1 MKIRTD
7 FVTNSSSSSFVV
19 VGIHSKDLADFI
31 RRTAENFQKKVDSG
45 IEYDIIYSAGYEVGT
60 LYIKDDVVNIDEES
74 SGYYLTVNELI
85 TNKLYHYLPELSEE
99 KKSELSDVISGIKNN
114 DAARYKYEGMTDGMR
129 SPELFSKYEIIGSNK
144 NIKYN
149 DRVYN
154 IKRGYFCGSVHNRKE
169 IDIPKGVVG
178 IKSISFAEKVI
189 IPSSV
194 ADICPGALN
203 SSSLKS
209 IIVDEKNKYFT
220 SVGGVLFDKKCKKL
234 IRFPHKHKST
244 EYAVPDGVL
253 EISSRAFYMC
263 YDLTKVTLPE
273 SVRVIGDEAFAFCSS
288 LGEIIVS
295 STLTS
300 IGSDA
305 FKNCSKLEVKPE
317 I

>member
-19 VGIHSKDLADFI
+19 VGIHSKELADFI

-45 IEYDIIYSAGYEVGT
+45 IEYDIIYSAGSEVGT
-60 LYIKDDVVNIDEES
+60 LYIKDDVVNIDEECR
-74 SGYYLTVNELI
+74 GYYLTVNELI
-85 TNKLYHYLPELSEE
+85 KTKMPHYLPGLSEE
-99 KKSELSDVISGIKNN
+99 KYAELTGIISGIKDKN
-114 DAARYKYEGMTDGMR
+114 AVRQSYEGMTDGMR

-178 IKSISFAEKVI
+178 IKSIGFAEKVI

-194 ADICPGALN
+194 ADICPGALDP
-203 SSSLKS
+203 SSLKS
-209 IIVDEKNKYFT
+209 ITIDEKNKFFT
-220 SVGGVLFDKKCKKL
+220 SVDGVLFDKKCKKL
-234 IRFPHKHKST
+234 IRFPSEHKAA
-244 EYAVPDGVL
+244 EYTVPDGVQ
-253 EISSRAFYMC
+253 EIGSRAFYMC